1 MAYTAATATTEV
13 RNLLNEVTAS
23 FWTDAQIQGWIK
35 QGCLDTSSK
44 VMAYVTEQT
53 ITLATGTFKY
63 TLTEEAWIANLVRI
77 KHAWYKDA
85 ANAKGLARMEFEQL
99 GNQQTNTAGPPKW
112 FLEERQ
118 LVWVWPVPTASENG
132 DTVYCLAATATD
144 DITNIRYEYQPSV
157 IYFATAM
164 AKLRDRKYQ
173 EASLYQQLYLN
184 SIGFERQDKFDLKK
198 DLITKFRSS

>member
-1 MAYTAATATTEV
+1 MAYTEATATTEV
-13 RNLLNEVTAS
+13 RNLLNEESAS

-53 ITLATGTFKY
+53 ITLVTSKFKY
-63 TLTEEAWIANLVRI
+63 TSVEEAWIANLVRI

-85 ANAKGLARMEFEQL
+85 AAAKGLARMDFEQL
-99 GNQQTNTAGPPKW
+99 GNQQVNTAGPPRW
-112 FLEERQ
+112 YMEERQ

-132 DTVYCLAATATD
+132 DIVYCVAATVTD

-157 IYFATAM
+157 IFFATAM

-173 EASLYQQLYLN
+173 EAALYQQMYLN
-184 SIGFERQDKFDLKK
+184 SIGFERTDKFNIPK
-198 DLITKFRSS
+198 DPIVKFRSS